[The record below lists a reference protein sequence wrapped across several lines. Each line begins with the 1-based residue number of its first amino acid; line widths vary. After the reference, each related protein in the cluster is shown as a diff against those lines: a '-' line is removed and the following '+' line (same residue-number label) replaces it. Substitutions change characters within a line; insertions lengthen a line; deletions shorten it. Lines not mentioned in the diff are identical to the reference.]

1 LRREPTREQAMAS
14 AATESVFEIMYTCRS
29 MRRFTSQDVS
39 EATIRELVDAAIRA
53 PSGGNAQGWRFIIV
67 RNPEVKRR
75 LAEEVRKSIAWKV
88 TVDERRIATGRRNGD
103 ISGEDE
109 ARARRGLAVI
119 EGFGERFEEIPV
131 LVCVCVEPDLST
143 KAASGSWPSV
153 RRALREYGVLGTL
166 RFAVTGSRLS
176 EQGMWA
182 SGYPAVQNLLLAARA
197 KGLGAVL
204 TAPHLLGPPGRFEPI
219 LELPKGVKLA
229 AIIPIGHPKGRFG
242 PVRRRPVE
250 EFIFRDRYG
259 ASEIE
264 PEHDQHHEKRP
275 DTA

>member
-1 LRREPTREQAMAS
+1 
-14 AATESVFEIMYTCRS
+14 
-29 MRRFTSQDVS
+29 MRRFTSQDVP
-39 EATIRELVDAAIRA
+39 EAAVRELVDAAIRA
-53 PSGGNAQGWRFIIV
+53 PSGGNAQGWRFIVV
-67 RNPEVKRR
+67 RDPGVKRR
-75 LAEEVRKSIAWKV
+75 LATEVRRGISWKI
-88 TVDERRIATGRRNGD
+88 TVDELRIAAGRRAGD
-103 ISGEDE
+103 MTGEDE

-119 EGFGERFEEIPV
+119 EEFAEGFKEIPV
-131 LVCVCVEPDLST
+131 LICVCVDPDFST

-153 RRALREYGVLGTL
+153 RRALREYGVVGTI
-166 RFAVTGSRLS
+166 RFAATGSRLS

-204 TAPHLLGPPGRFEPI
+204 TAPHLLGPPGRIERI

-229 AIIPIGHPKGRFG
+229 AIIPIGYPKGHFG

-259 ASEIE
+259 ASGIE
-264 PEHDQHHEKRP
+264 PEHDQDLEIGP
-275 DTA
+275 DST

>member
-1 LRREPTREQAMAS
+1 MAS
-14 AATESVFEIMYTCRS
+14 ATNGSVFEIMYTCRS
-29 MRRFTSQDVS
+29 MRRFTSQDVP
-39 EATIRELVDAAIRA
+39 EATVRELVDAAIRA
-53 PSGGNAQGWRFIIV
+53 PSGGNAQGWRFIVV
-67 RNPEVKRR
+67 RDSEVKRR
-75 LAEEVRKSIAWKV
+75 LATEVRKGIGWKV
-88 TVDERRIATGRRNGD
+88 TVDELRIAAGRRAGG
-103 ISGEDE
+103 ITGEDE
-109 ARARRGLAVI
+109 ARARRGLTVI
-119 EGFGERFEEIPV
+119 EEFGERFEEIPV

-153 RRALREYGVLGTL
+153 RRAVREYGVVGTI
-166 RFAVTGSRLS
+166 RFAASGSRMS

-204 TAPHLLGPPGRFEPI
+204 TAPHLLGPPGRFERI

-229 AIIPIGHPKGRFG
+229 AIIPIGYPKGRFG

-250 EFIFRDRYG
+250 EFMFRDRYG
-259 ASEIE
+259 ASGIE
-264 PEHDQHHEKRP
+264 PEHDQQPEMGP